1 MFTQNM
7 YVKTQTKKLMPPPP
21 LFTLG
26 NGFKWIEKKLYF
38 ESFSHPSLNEILL
51 EIIFFVTY

>member
-1 MFTQNM
+1 MLKQ
-7 YVKTQTKKLMPPPP
+7 KQKKAHATPPP